1 MCLPHKPKGEDQII
15 PVSDVTVKKVVFL
28 MPGIIYK
35 LTAAAPRSFLL
46 SVTAAAEVPG
56 HVMVRYYHRA

>member
-1 MCLPHKPKGEDQII
+1 MCVPHKPKGEDQII

-35 LTAAAPRSFLL
+35 LTAAPRSLLL

-56 HVMVRYYHRA
+56 HLMVRYYHRA